1 MTYANES
8 SSLIYNETELSNAG
22 MRPPQISIGWA
33 SSEEGVSLY
42 FVVFFPLLSIVLI
55 LSKFL
60 HDRPVLSAFLPEV
73 GMTVIV
79 GIFAGLFVRATI
91 GSNFAHSANNDDIHY
106 SPVDAAEEGVA
117 NGLLAFSPT
126 FFFSALLPPII
137 FNSGYHINRGAY
149 NIIFLNLYIFET
161 KDRNNGFLILTP
173 PLPPSFPLVESPRCD

>member
-1 MTYANES
+1 MTYVAETS
-8 SSLIYNETELSNAG
+8 VMSNETESSYAAMG
-22 MRPPQISIGWA
+22 SSQINIGWA

-79 GIFAGLFVRATI
+79 GIIAGLFVRITY
-91 GSNFAHSANNDDIHY
+91 GFNFTFVESDDDHY
-106 SPVDAAEEGVA
+106 SHADAAEEGVA
-117 NGLLAFSPT
+117 SGLLAFSPT

-137 FNSGYHINRGAY
+137 FNSGYHSNRGTS
-149 NIIFLNLYIFET
+149 LLKSVSSQPRRLLGDE
-161 KDRNNGFLILTP
+161 IL
-173 PLPPSFPLVESPRCD
+173 